1 MRRRV
6 PHPDALLLFFSLLG
20 VSGLLL
26 LAHLLEPPLVSLA
39 EAAEREG
46 ERVGVEARVLQ
57 AHGRR
62 LVLSDGHHRLG
73 AWAPAGAEPP
83 ARGDLVRAE
92 GIVTRLDDGPGL
104 SLDALRVLEPAASR
118 PLSPAELGAAPGS
131 WDGARV
137 LVLGEVRGEA
147 LVGEGARVRL
157 RGEPLPARG
166 EQGEGDWLARG
177 VFHYRPEEA
186 AFVLRVE
193 SWTRPSS

>member
-1 MRRRV
+1 M
-6 PHPDALLLFFSLLG
+6 
-20 VSGLLL
+20 
-26 LAHLLEPPLVSLA
+26 SLA

-62 LVLSDGHHRLG
+62 LVLGDGHHRLG
-73 AWAPAGAEPP
+73 AWAPTGTEPP

-104 SLDALRVLEPAASR
+104 SLDALRVVEPAASR
-118 PLSPAELGAAPGS
+118 PLTPAELGAGPEAY
-131 WDGARV
+131 DGARV
-137 LVLGEVRGEA
+137 LVRGEVRGDA
-147 LVGEGARVRL
+147 LVAEGGRVRL
-157 RGEPLPARG
+157 RGEPPPARG
-166 EQGEGDWLARG
+166 AEGEGDWLARG

-186 AFVLRVE
+186 AYVLRVE